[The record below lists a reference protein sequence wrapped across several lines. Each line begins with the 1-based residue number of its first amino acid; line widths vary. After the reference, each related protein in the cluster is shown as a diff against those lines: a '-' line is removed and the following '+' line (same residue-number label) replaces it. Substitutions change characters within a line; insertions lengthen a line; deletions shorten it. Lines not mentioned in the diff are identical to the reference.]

1 MAESAREKR
10 VLDRDEIEL
19 ERALKDC
26 RWLTEKPENQR
37 SLLLPKPFETRYLD
51 GKNLNIPT
59 DLASLVR
66 PAHL

>member
-37 SLLLPKPFETRYLD
+37 S
-51 GKNLNIPT
+51 
-59 DLASLVR
+59 
-66 PAHL
+66 